1 MMRRFV
7 LPDAP
12 PDHTPVDA
20 LRMNHDRPGHA
31 SDDAAPTQLA
41 DVEPPGVHIRPVTS
55 LAEFRACV
63 ALQAEVWGSAY
74 TDAVPASLMQV
85 ATKHAGA
92 VVLGAFTNTDELV
105 GFLFGLTGV
114 DGTEIVHWSHML
126 GVRDAARNHGTGR
139 MLKEAQRDLLARRGV
154 RRISWTF
161 DPLVSK
167 NAWLNLNRLGARV
180 VAYVPDLYGTS
191 TSPLHHGIATD
202 RLIVTIDTRAEPPAA
217 DAFEPSPVR
226 LPVLTPEMQHGDVA
240 VDSSAAPPALWIE
253 IPTDLRRVLEHTPTA
268 AVRWRESVR
277 AHFQWAL
284 GAGYE
289 VMGIQRD
296 PLLSRSFYLLRHK
309 DDA

>member
-92 VVLGAFTNTDELV
+92 VVLGAFTNTDL
-105 GFLFGLTGV
+105 
-114 DGTEIVHWSHML
+114 
-126 GVRDAARNHGTGR
+126 
-139 MLKEAQRDLLARRGV
+139 EAQLKTRGV
-154 RRISWTF
+154 TQ
-161 DPLVSK
+161 LVIAGVSTS
-167 NAWLNLNRLGARV
+167 NGVEATARYAYELGFNVTLAIDAMTDLNLDSHTHSITRIFPKLGET
-180 VAYVPDLYGTS
+180 GT
-191 TSPLHHGIATD
+191 TAEIIGL
-202 RLIVTIDTRAEPPAA
+202 LQERA
-217 DAFEPSPVR
+217 
-226 LPVLTPEMQHGDVA
+226 
-240 VDSSAAPPALWIE
+240 
-253 IPTDLRRVLEHTPTA
+253 
-268 AVRWRESVR
+268 
-277 AHFQWAL
+277 
-284 GAGYE
+284 
-289 VMGIQRD
+289 
-296 PLLSRSFYLLRHK
+296 
-309 DDA
+309 